1 MASPVVSICLLLA
14 LLLALGCQPNETP
27 TGIGDGSEV
36 SGTVEPV
43 AEVTADGMASVGP
56 EDAGATSA
64 GHSATVDYFHDI
76 RPILVS
82 QCVICHRS
90 GEAAPFPLL
99 TYDDVASRGTQI
111 AEVTARRYMP
121 PWLPELGTYPLAYA
135 RRLSDEQIE
144 TIRAWV
150 DAGMPRGQDE
160 ATDSTLTANA
170 EPAGAG
176 EAAESPSPWQLG
188 KPDLVVR
195 MEQAYELPGEG
206 RDVYRNFVIPVP
218 VDRPR
223 WVRAMELLPENRA
236 VVHHGFML
244 VDTEGEC
251 RRLDAKDPE
260 PGFAGMEAEG
270 AESPEGHF
278 VSWQPGKVVTP
289 APEGMA
295 WRLTPGTDLVLQMH
309 LQPSGKPESVRA
321 AVGFYFTDEPPKR
334 FPVKLVLRSTAIDI
348 PPGETDYLLES
359 RYTLPADVRLIGVIP
374 HAHYLGK
381 TLEALAILPD
391 GTTTTL
397 LRIPSWDFNWQGDYR
412 YESPPVLPRG
422 TLLIQR
428 FTYDNSEANVRNP
441 NSPPQRVA
449 YGLQSTDEM
458 GELWL
463 QVEPLTASD
472 RETLQRDYGA
482 HVLRDIAA
490 SCRRKLR
497 DNPRDVKS
505 LIELGKT
512 TLVLES
518 PTSAESLLRKAVEF
532 DPQSPAANY
541 YLGHVLLRQ
550 KKLTVAH
557 RQFEKARTLD
567 PDYLLAWHDDGLIAQ
582 QVQKLPAAEK
592 LFRRALKI
600 DPHHGTSLANLG
612 LVLLQQ
618 NKLQEGIEV
627 LERAKLVRPT
637 DRALTD
643 LLNQA
648 YEASGRK

>member
-1 MASPVVSICLLLA
+1 MASPAVSICLLLT
-14 LLLALGCQPNETP
+14 LLWTLGCQSDETP
-27 TGIGDGSEV
+27 TGSAAGLATSQAVEEPSIDSQEPASETGA
-36 SGTVEPV
+36 SSAGTER
-43 AEVTADGMASVGP
+43 AAASV
-56 EDAGATSA
+56 E
-64 GHSATVDYFHDI
+64 YFRHI
-76 RPILVS
+76 RPILES
-82 QCVICHRS
+82 QCVVCHRT
-90 GEAAPFPLL
+90 GESAPFSLQ
-99 TYDDVASRGTQI
+99 TYDDVAARATQV

-121 PWLPELGTYPLAYA
+121 PWLPEPGTYPLAYA
-135 RRLSDEQIE
+135 RRLSDEQIQM
-144 TIRAWV
+144 IRTWV
-150 DAGMPRGQDE
+150 DAGMPRG
-160 ATDSTLTANA
+160 
-170 EPAGAG
+170 AGSEEG
-176 EAAESPSPWQLG
+176 SSEEDGTTTGESPSWQLG

-195 MEQAYELPGEG
+195 MDDAYELPAEG
-206 RDVYRNFVIPVP
+206 RDEYRNFVIPVP

-236 VVHHGFML
+236 VVHHAFML
-244 VDTEGEC
+244 VDSDGEC
-251 RRLDAKDPE
+251 RRLDAKDAE
-260 PGFAGMEAEG
+260 PGFPGMEAEG

-278 VSWQPGKVVTP
+278 VSWQPGKVATP
-289 APEGMA
+289 APQGMA

-321 AVGFYFTDEPPKR
+321 AVAFYFTDERPTR
-334 FPVKLVLRSTAIDI
+334 FPTKLVLRSTAIDI

-359 RYTLPADVRLIGVIP
+359 RYTLPADVRLIGMIP

-397 LRIPSWDFNWQGDYR
+397 LRIPAWDFNWQGDYR
-412 YESPPVLPRG
+412 YEDPPVLPRG

-428 FTYDNSEANVRNP
+428 FTYDNSDQNVRNP
-441 NSPPQRVA
+441 NSPPRRVA

-482 HVLRDIAA
+482 HVLREIAA

-497 DNPRDVKS
+497 EDPRDVKS

-512 TLVLES
+512 ALVLES
-518 PTSAESLLRKAVEF
+518 PAAAKPWLTKALEA
-532 DPQSPAANY
+532 DPQSADANY
-541 YLGHVLLRQ
+541 YLGHVLLRDKQ
-550 KKLTVAH
+550 LTAAH

-618 NKLQEGIEV
+618 NKLQEGIDV
-627 LERAKLVRPT
+627 LERAMLVRPT
-637 DRALTD
+637 DQALRE
-643 LLNQA
+643 LLDQA
-648 YEASGRK
+648 YRVSGGKPARVVAP